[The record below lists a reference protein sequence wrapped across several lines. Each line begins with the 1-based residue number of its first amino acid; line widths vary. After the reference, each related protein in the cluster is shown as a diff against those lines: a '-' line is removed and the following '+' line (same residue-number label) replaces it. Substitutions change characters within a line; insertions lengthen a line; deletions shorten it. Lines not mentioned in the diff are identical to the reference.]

1 MDGSISGNQR
11 FRLNENGTINND
23 GKLFI
28 FVKLTD
34 SCMKTIETYLK
45 QNKKSNKSNIKFN
58 SNGGVT
64 KSFLFFSFKFIL
76 FSRKYQFQ
84 LIMEKK
90 KYILFKFHRKIKP
103 PKYSNVLNKSIKS
116 KFIYLVIFN
125 LFYFV

>member
-64 KSFLFFSFKFIL
+64 KSFLFFL
-76 FSRKYQFQ
+76 F
-84 LIMEKK
+84 
-90 KYILFKFHRKIKP
+90 
-103 PKYSNVLNKSIKS
+103 
-116 KFIYLVIFN
+116 
-125 LFYFV
+125 

>member
-58 SNGGVT
+58 SNGGVR
-64 KSFLFFSFKFIL
+64 KSFLFFLNL
-76 FSRKYQFQ
+76 FSFQ
-84 LIMEKK
+84 GNIN
-90 KYILFKFHRKIKP
+90 
-103 PKYSNVLNKSIKS
+103 SN
-116 KFIYLVIFN
+116 
-125 LFYFV
+125 

>member
-58 SNGGVT
+58 QNGGV
-64 KSFLFFSFKFIL
+64 
-76 FSRKYQFQ
+76 R
-84 LIMEKK
+84 
-90 KYILFKFHRKIKP
+90 R
-103 PKYSNVLNKSIKS
+103 N
-116 KFIYLVIFN
+116 
-125 LFYFV
+125 